1 MSITK
6 TVVHRPVAV
15 VIIFAILI
23 GLACFLVP
31 QIPVELFPDS
41 DRPVIM
47 VSTTYN
53 GAAPED
59 VEQNVTEVLES
70 QLSNVSDLDTISST
84 SAEGVSIINL
94 EFDYSKDLDDAANDI
109 RDKRDQVVDSL
120 PDDASTPVMYKMS
133 SDDMPIMTLALEG
146 NISQNELHDV
156 ATDQVESLLERL
168 SGVSSVS
175 VAGGQEEIVK
185 ISVSQNRLEAYNIS
199 LSDVADV
206 LDNQNYQEGSGDIT
220 EGDKNYIIRTDEQ
233 FTSLD
238 EIGNVI
244 VKDNVLLKDIADIQF
259 GYEDESNRVYLN
271 DMAGVKLSITK
282 ESDANSVEVSST
294 VQKSLDSINSQ
305 LPDGIELTVLS
316 DDSTEISAVMNQTYY
331 ALIEG
336 ILLAMIVLFL
346 FLRNWSSTIIIALS
360 IPISIFITILFMYFK
375 GLSLNLMTLT
385 GLILGLGMVVDC
397 SIVVQENIFKFRERG
412 TKLKA
417 AAVLGTREMMM
428 SITASTLTTI
438 CVFIPIILFSDNL
451 EGFGT
456 MLAALSWTIAIA
468 LVVSLIVALTF
479 VPTMSANYLKV
490 YTRTQKPVKNKSLAK
505 LDKFFENKFKRLD
518 LRYERHLNALFDHK
532 GKVLLLVLLTLIISL
547 YQFTTMGFNLA
558 PTMSTDSLSVSLE
571 LPAGTNLDET
581 EKDTFA
587 LVDEIKEIGGYEN
600 LIVTVGESAY
610 MGATTY
616 SNKST
621 IDITFPDAV
630 DQTVTVEEM
639 KAILRTHFNDFAG
652 ATVEFSSSGPGMSNS
667 DPVDILVKSDSL
679 DDASDFA
686 TVLKNKIEDELP
698 GITDVATDMDD
709 GLPQYEVVIDRDRA
723 YDLGLD
729 MYTIGSEIAAS
740 LDGTTAT
747 VYRDSGDDID
757 VDLILQESDRETI
770 PDLNKI
776 FVTNDDG
783 TRVAV
788 SNVASLVKASSPISI
803 SREDETD
810 VVHVTGNLE
819 DGYASTQAQE
829 DIQNI
834 LDNELVIPDGV
845 SYELSGDFEDINN
858 MSTQISLIAIIAII
872 LVFGIMAAQFE
883 SLKDPFIVLTSIPLM
898 LIGVVW
904 FYKLTGYTFS
914 MMSAVGLVVLV
925 GLVVNSGI
933 VLVDYINLLLKR
945 GKSLRQACVEAAG
958 SRLRPILMSASTT
971 VLGMIPLAFFGGAG
985 TEQVQPI
992 AQTIIG
998 GLVVSSLM
1006 TLFVTPL
1013 LFAMLNRRKYKCVD

>member
-1 MSITK
+1 MNLTK

-47 VSTTYN
+47 VSTTYS

-70 QLSNVSDLDTISST
+70 QLSNVSDLDTITST

-109 RDKRDQVVDSL
+109 RDKRDQVIDSL
-120 PDDASTPVMYKMS
+120 PDDASTPVLYKMS

-146 NISQNELHDV
+146 NLSQNELHDV

-185 ISVSQNRLEAYNIS
+185 VSVSQNRLEAYDIS
-199 LSDVADV
+199 LSDVAAV
-206 LDNQNYQEGSGDIT
+206 LDDQNYQIGSGDIAV
-220 EGDKNYIIRTDEQ
+220 GDKDYIIRTDEQ
-233 FTSLD
+233 FSSLE
-238 EIGNVI
+238 EIENVI
-244 VKDNVLLKDIADIQF
+244 VKDDVLLKDVADVQL
-259 GYEDESNRVYLN
+259 GYEDESNRVYIN
-271 DMAGVKLSITK
+271 DMAGVELSITK

-294 VQKSLDSINSQ
+294 VQDSLASINSQ
-305 LPDGIELTVLS
+305 LPDGLKLSVIS
-316 DDSTEISAVMNQTYY
+316 DDSTEISAVMNQTYL

-336 ILLAMIVLFL
+336 VLLAMIVLFL

-412 TKLKA
+412 TKLKS

-451 EGFGT
+451 QGFGT

-490 YTRTQKPVKNKSLAK
+490 YTRTQKPIQHKSLAK
-505 LDKFFENKFKRLD
+505 LDKFFENKFTNLD
-518 LRYERHLNALFDHK
+518 LRYKKHLNTLFDHK
-532 GKVLLLVLLTLIISL
+532 GKVLILVLLTLIISL

-558 PTMSTDSLSVSLE
+558 PSMSTDSLSISLE
-571 LPAGTNLDET
+571 LPSGTNLDET
-581 EKDTFA
+581 ERDTFA

-600 LIVTVGESAY
+600 IIVTVGESSF
-610 MGATTY
+610 MGSATY

-621 IDITFPDAV
+621 IDVTFPDAV
-630 DQTVTVEEM
+630 DQSVTVDEM
-639 KAILRTHFNDFAG
+639 KAQIRNHFNDFAG
-652 ATVEFSSSGPGMSNS
+652 ATVEFSSSGPGMSNA
-667 DPVDILVKSDSL
+667 DPVDIIIKSDSL

-686 TVLKNKIEDELP
+686 AVLKDKIDDEIP
-698 GITDVATDMDD
+698 GITDIATDMDD
-709 GLPQYEVVIDRDRA
+709 GLPQYEVNIDRDRA
-723 YDLGLD
+723 YDFGLD
-729 MYTIGSEIAAS
+729 MYSIGTEIAAS

-747 VYRDSGDDID
+747 VYRDNGDDVD
-757 VDLILQESDRETI
+757 VKLILQESDRNTI

-783 TRVAV
+783 TRIAV
-788 SNVASLVKASSPISI
+788 SNIATLVKSSSPISI
-803 SREDETD
+803 SREDESD
-810 VVHVTGNLE
+810 VVHVTGDLV

-834 LDNELVIPDGV
+834 LDNELVIPDGIT
-845 SYELSGDFEDINN
+845 YELSGDFEDIST

-883 SLKDPFIVLTSIPLM
+883 SLKDPFIVLSSIPLM

-945 GKSLRQACVEAAG
+945 GIGLREACVDAAG

-1013 LFAMLNRRKYKCVD
+1013 LFAMLNRRKYRCVD

>member
-47 VSTTYN
+47 VSTTYD

-109 RDKRDQVVDSL
+109 RDKRDQVIDSL

-185 ISVSQNRLEAYNIS
+185 VSVSQNRLEAYNIS

-206 LDNQNYQEGSGDIT
+206 LDDQNYQEGSGDIT

-233 FTSLD
+233 FTSLE

-468 LVVSLIVALTF
+468 LVVSLVVALTF

-490 YTRTQKPVKNKSLAK
+490 YTRTQKPVKNKTLAK

-788 SNVASLVKASSPISI
+788 SNVASLVKSSSPISI

-810 VVHVTGNLE
+810 VVHVTGDLE

>member
-47 VSTTYN
+47 VSTTYD

-109 RDKRDQVVDSL
+109 RDKRDQVIDSL

-185 ISVSQNRLEAYNIS
+185 VSVSQNRLEAYNIS

-206 LDNQNYQEGSGDIT
+206 LDDQNYQEGSGDIT

-233 FTSLD
+233 FTSLE

-468 LVVSLIVALTF
+468 LVVSLVVALTF

-630 DQTVTVEEM
+630 DQTVTVEDM

-788 SNVASLVKASSPISI
+788 SNVASLVKSSSPISI

-810 VVHVTGNLE
+810 VVHVTGDLE

>member
-1 MSITK
+1 MNLTK

-47 VSTTYN
+47 VSTTYD

-59 VEQNVTEVLES
+59 VEQNVTEILES
-70 QLSNVSDLDTISST
+70 GLSNVSDLDTMTST
-84 SAEGVSIINL
+84 SSEGISVINL
-94 EFDYSKDLDDAANDI
+94 EFDYSKDLDDASNDI

-120 PDDASTPVMYKMS
+120 PDDASTPVLFKMS

-146 NISQNELHDV
+146 NLTQNELHDV

-175 VAGGQEEIVK
+175 VAGGQDEIVK
-185 ISVSQNRLEAYNIS
+185 VSVSQNRLEAYNIS
-199 LSDVADV
+199 LTDVASV
-206 LDNQNYQEGSGDIT
+206 LDGQNYQIGSGDIS
-220 EGDKNYIIRTDEQ
+220 EGDKNYIIRTDKQ
-233 FTSLD
+233 FKSVE
-238 EIGNVI
+238 EIENVI
-244 VKDNVLLKDIADIQF
+244 VKDNVLLKDIADVQM
-259 GYEDESNRVYLN
+259 GYEEESDRVYIN
-271 DMAGVKLSITK
+271 DMAGVELSITK
-282 ESDANSVEVSST
+282 ESDANSVEVADN
-294 VQKSLDSINSQ
+294 VINSLDSINSQ
-305 LPDGIELTVLS
+305 LPDGLKLS
-316 DDSTEISAVMNQTYY
+316 VISNDSTEISAVMNQTYL

-360 IPISIFITILFMYFK
+360 IPISIFITILFMYFM

-412 TKLKA
+412 TKLKSA
-417 AAVLGTREMMM
+417 AMLGTREMMM

-490 YTRTQKPVKNKSLAK
+490 YTRTQKPIKNKSLAK
-505 LDKFFENKFKRLD
+505 LDKFFENKFTNLD
-518 LRYERHLNALFDHK
+518 LRYKKHLNALFDHK
-532 GKVLLLVLLTLIISL
+532 GKVLLLVFLTLVISL
-547 YQFTTMGFNLA
+547 YQFTTMGFDLA
-558 PTMSTDSLSVSLE
+558 PTMSTDSLTVSLE

-581 EKDTFA
+581 QKDTFA
-587 LVDEIKEIGGYEN
+587 LVDEIKKIGGYN
-600 LIVTVGESAY
+600 DLIVTIGETSFIGSA
-610 MGATTY
+610 TY
-616 SNKST
+616 SNKSS

-639 KAILRTHFNDFAG
+639 KALLRTHFNDFAG
-652 ATVEFSSSGPGMSNS
+652 ATIEFSSSAPGMSNS
-667 DPVDILVKSDSL
+667 DPVDIIIKSDSL

-686 TVLKNKIEDELP
+686 ELLKNKIAEEIP
-698 GITDVATDMDD
+698 GITDLTTDMEE
-709 GLPQYEVVIDRDRA
+709 GLPQYEVDIDRERA
-723 YDLGLD
+723 YDLGVD
-729 MYTIGSEIAAS
+729 MYTVGAEIAAS

-747 VYRDSGDDID
+747 VYRDNGDDID
-757 VDLILQESDRETI
+757 VDLILQESDRNTI

-776 FVTNDDG
+776 FVTNDEG
-783 TRVAV
+783 TRIAV
-788 SNVASLVKASSPISI
+788 SNIASLVKSSSPVSI
-803 SREDETD
+803 SREDESD
-810 VVHVTGNLE
+810 AVHITGDLL

-834 LDNELVIPDGV
+834 LDNEVVIPDGV
-845 SYELSGDFEDINN
+845 TYELSGDFEDINN

-883 SLKDPFIVLTSIPLM
+883 SLKDPFIVLSSIPLM
-898 LIGVVW
+898 LIGVIW

-945 GKSLRQACVEAAG
+945 GIGLREACVTAAG

-1013 LFAMLNRRKYKCVD
+1013 LFAILNRRKYKCVD

>member
-233 FTSLD
+233 FTSLE

-788 SNVASLVKASSPISI
+788 SNVASLVKSSSPISI

>member
-47 VSTTYN
+47 VSTTYD

-109 RDKRDQVVDSL
+109 RDKRDQVIDSL

-185 ISVSQNRLEAYNIS
+185 VSVSQNRLEAYNIS

-206 LDNQNYQEGSGDIT
+206 LDDQNYQEGSGDIT

-233 FTSLD
+233 FTSLE

-412 TKLKA
+412 TKLKS

-468 LVVSLIVALTF
+468 LVVSLVVALTF

-490 YTRTQKPVKNKSLAK
+490 YTRTQKPVKNKTLAK

-788 SNVASLVKASSPISI
+788 SNVASLVKSSSPISI

-810 VVHVTGNLE
+810 VVHVTGDLE

>member
-109 RDKRDQVVDSL
+109 RDKRDQVIDSL

-156 ATDQVESLLERL
+156 ATNQVESLLERL

-185 ISVSQNRLEAYNIS
+185 VSVSQNRLEAYNIS

-233 FTSLD
+233 FTSLE

-294 VQKSLDSINSQ
+294 VLKSLDSINSQ

-747 VYRDSGDDID
+747 VYRDGGDDID

-788 SNVASLVKASSPISI
+788 SNVASLVKSSSPISI

-810 VVHVTGNLE
+810 VVHVTGDLE